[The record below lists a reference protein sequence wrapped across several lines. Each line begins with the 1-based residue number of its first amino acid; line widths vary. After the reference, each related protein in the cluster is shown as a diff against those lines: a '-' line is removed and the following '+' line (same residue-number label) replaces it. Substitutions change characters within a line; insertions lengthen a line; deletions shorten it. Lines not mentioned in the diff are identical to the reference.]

1 MISDSFGRAWRVG
14 TVDVAVGVAGL
25 DPIKDERGLKD
36 RHGYELKAAVAAV
49 ADELASAAELVMG
62 KRDGVPVV
70 IVRGYDIQINGGRIG
85 AGALTPRGGRSF
97 SLGWKNNMDNF
108 TVAIVGGTGNL
119 GSALALRLGAP
130 GVKIIIG
137 SRDAEKAKKAVET
150 LRPSLRAG
158 EMIGMTNQAAVKDAN
173 FVVIA
178 VPYEGQAQMVQDLKG
193 QVAGKIIIDT
203 VVPLNKVKPFV
214 PAAGSALQEAQQ
226 ILGDEAPVIGALH
239 NISAV
244 DLGDVDSP
252 LGDVLVCGDNGEAKQ
267 KVMEIIQRIG
277 ATAYDA
283 GPASN
288 AYVIEG
294 LTGVIIALNRKYKSK
309 HGSIKVTGISG
320 QSGH

>member
-1 MISDSFGRAWRVG
+1 
-14 TVDVAVGVAGL
+14 
-25 DPIKDERGLKD
+25 
-36 RHGYELKAAVAAV
+36 
-49 ADELASAAELVMG
+49 
-62 KRDGVPVV
+62 
-70 IVRGYDIQINGGRIG
+70 
-85 AGALTPRGGRSF
+85 
-97 SLGWKNNMDNF
+97 MDNF

-137 SRDAEKAKKAVET
+137 SRAAEKAQLAVET
-150 LRPSLRAG
+150 LKPQLRAG
-158 EMIGMTNQAAVKDAN
+158 EMTGMTNQAAVKDAN

-203 VVPLNKVKPFV
+203 VVPLNKIKPFV
-214 PAAGSALQEAQQ
+214 PPAGSALQEAQQ
-226 ILGDEAPVIGALH
+226 ILGDEAPVVGALH

-252 LGDVLVCGDNGEAKQ
+252 LGDVLVCGDNAEAKA
-267 KVMEIIQRIG
+267 KVMEIIERIG

-309 HGSIKVTGISG
+309 HGSIKITGIG
-320 QSGH
+320 KQPGH

>member
-1 MISDSFGRAWRVG
+1 
-14 TVDVAVGVAGL
+14 
-25 DPIKDERGLKD
+25 
-36 RHGYELKAAVAAV
+36 
-49 ADELASAAELVMG
+49 
-62 KRDGVPVV
+62 
-70 IVRGYDIQINGGRIG
+70 
-85 AGALTPRGGRSF
+85 
-97 SLGWKNNMDNF
+97 MDNF

-137 SRDAEKAKKAVET
+137 SRAAEKAQMAVET
-150 LRPSLRAG
+150 LKPQLRAG
-158 EMIGMTNQAAVKDAN
+158 EMTGMTNQAAVKDAN

-203 VVPLNKVKPFV
+203 VVPLNKIKPFV
-214 PAAGSALQEAQQ
+214 PPAGSALQEAQQ
-226 ILGDEAPVIGALH
+226 ILGDEAPVVGALH

-252 LGDVLVCGDNGEAKQ
+252 LGDVLVCGDNAEAKA
-267 KVMEIIQRIG
+267 KVMEIIERIG

-309 HGSIKVTGISG
+309 HGSIRITGIG
-320 QSGH
+320 KSGH

>member
-1 MISDSFGRAWRVG
+1 
-14 TVDVAVGVAGL
+14 
-25 DPIKDERGLKD
+25 
-36 RHGYELKAAVAAV
+36 
-49 ADELASAAELVMG
+49 
-62 KRDGVPVV
+62 
-70 IVRGYDIQINGGRIG
+70 
-85 AGALTPRGGRSF
+85 
-97 SLGWKNNMDNF
+97 MDNF
-108 TVAIVGGTGNL
+108 TGAIVGGTGNL
-119 GSALALRLGAP
+119 GSALALRLAAP

-137 SRDAEKAKKAVET
+137 SRDAEKAQKAVET

-244 DLGDVDSP
+244 DLGDVDAP

-267 KVMEIIQRIG
+267 KVMEIIERIG

-309 HGSIKVTGISG
+309 HGSIKITGIGG